1 MHTLKLNIEDSIFD
15 KVIDFLQNFPK
26 NEVEIIVESKITQE
40 DWSHLEKEIDKGI
53 NSGMSNKSHKE
64 IIDEIK
70 KKYV

>member
-1 MHTLKLNIEDSIFD
+1 MHTLKLKIEDSIFD
-15 KVIDFLQNFPK
+15 KVIDFLQNLPN
-26 NEVEIIVESKITQE
+26 NEVEIVESKITQE
-40 DWSHLEKEIDKGI
+40 DWSHLEKEIDKGV

>member
-15 KVIDFLQNFPK
+15 KVIDFLQNLPS
-26 NEVEIIVESKITQE
+26 NEVEIVENKITQE

-53 NSGMSNKSHKE
+53 SSGMSNKSHKE